1 MKTCQLSA
9 AQPDN
14 FVLLTPTRAMDNNS
28 IKQNILRIRQEHNLS
43 QAGMA
48 DALGIARNTY
58 RKLEKGSTRVIS
70 DYIRVIADWAGITP
84 EEVVLG
90 DSSDSGITML
100 REERERSN
108 DRIRELTEG
117 YEQQIESLREK
128 IASRDEL
135 IREKDDNIR
144 SLKSIIAL
152 LEKRKEDDKND

>member
-1 MKTCQLSA
+1 
-9 AQPDN
+9 
-14 FVLLTPTRAMDNNS
+14 MDNNS

>member
-1 MKTCQLSA
+1 M
-9 AQPDN
+9 
-14 FVLLTPTRAMDNNS
+14 PTRAMDNNS
-28 IKQNILRIRQEHNLS
+28 IKQNILRIRLEHNLS

-58 RKLEKGSTRVIS
+58 RKLEKGNTRVIS

-90 DSSDSGITML
+90 DSSDSGIAML
-100 REERERSN
+100 KEERERSN

-152 LEKRKEDDKND
+152 LEKREEDDKND

>member
-1 MKTCQLSA
+1 
-9 AQPDN
+9 
-14 FVLLTPTRAMDNNS
+14 MDNNS
-28 IKQNILRIRQEHNLS
+28 IKQNILKIRLEHNLS

-48 DALGIARNTY
+48 DALGIARTTY
-58 RKLEKGSTRVIS
+58 RKLEKGRTRVIS

-90 DSSDSGITML
+90 DSSESGIAML
-100 REERERSN
+100 KEERERSN

-117 YEQQIESLREK
+117 YEQQLENLREK

>member
-1 MKTCQLSA
+1 
-9 AQPDN
+9 
-14 FVLLTPTRAMDNNS
+14 MDNNS
-28 IKQNILRIRQEHNLS
+28 IKQNILKIRLEHNLS

-58 RKLEKGSTRVIS
+58 RKLEKGRTRVIS

-90 DSSDSGITML
+90 DSSESGIAML
-100 REERERSN
+100 KEERERSN

-117 YEQQIESLREK
+117 YEQQLEHLREK
-128 IASRDEL
+128 LASRDEL

>member
-1 MKTCQLSA
+1 
-9 AQPDN
+9 
-14 FVLLTPTRAMDNNS
+14 MDNNS
-28 IKQNILRIRQEHNLS
+28 IKQNILRIRLEHNLS

-70 DYIRVIADWAGITP
+70 DYIRVIANWAGITP

-90 DSSDSGITML
+90 DSSDSGIAML
-100 REERERSN
+100 KEERERSN

-152 LEKRKEDDKND
+152 LEKREEDDKND

>member
-1 MKTCQLSA
+1 M
-9 AQPDN
+9 
-14 FVLLTPTRAMDNNS
+14 PTRAMDNNS
-28 IKQNILRIRQEHNLS
+28 IKQNILRIRLEHNLS

-90 DSSDSGITML
+90 DSSDSGIAML
-100 REERERSN
+100 KEERERSN

-152 LEKRKEDDKND
+152 LEKREEDDKND

>member
-1 MKTCQLSA
+1 
-9 AQPDN
+9 
-14 FVLLTPTRAMDNNS
+14 MDNNS
-28 IKQNILRIRQEHNLS
+28 IKQNILKIRLEHNLS

-58 RKLEKGSTRVIS
+58 RKLEKGRTRVIS

-90 DSSDSGITML
+90 DSSESGIAML
-100 REERERSN
+100 KEERERSN

-117 YEQQIESLREK
+117 YEQQLEHLREK

>member
-1 MKTCQLSA
+1 
-9 AQPDN
+9 
-14 FVLLTPTRAMDNNS
+14 MDNNS
-28 IKQNILRIRQEHNLS
+28 IKQNILKIRLEHNLS

-58 RKLEKGSTRVIS
+58 RKLEKGRTRVIS
-70 DYIRVIADWAGITP
+70 DYINVIADWAGITP

-90 DSSDSGITML
+90 DSSESGIAML

-117 YEQQIESLREK
+117 YEQQLETLREK
-128 IASRDEL
+128 VAILEKFL
-135 IREKDDNIR
+135 LEKDDNIR

-152 LEKRKEDDKND
+152 LEKREEDDKND

>member
-1 MKTCQLSA
+1 
-9 AQPDN
+9 
-14 FVLLTPTRAMDNNS
+14 MDNNS
-28 IKQNILRIRQEHNLS
+28 IKQNILKIRQEHNLS

-58 RKLEKGSTRVIS
+58 RKLEKGRTRVIS

-90 DSSDSGITML
+90 DSSESGIAML
-100 REERERSN
+100 KEERERSN

-117 YEQQIESLREK
+117 YEQQLENLREK
-128 IASRDEL
+128 LASRDEL

>member
-1 MKTCQLSA
+1 
-9 AQPDN
+9 
-14 FVLLTPTRAMDNNS
+14 MDNNS
-28 IKQNILRIRQEHNLS
+28 IKQNILKIRLEHNLS

-58 RKLEKGSTRVIS
+58 RKLEKGRTRVIS

-90 DSSDSGITML
+90 DSSESGIAML
-100 REERERSN
+100 KEERERSN

-117 YEQQIESLREK
+117 YEQQLETLREK
-128 IASRDEL
+128 VAILEKFL
-135 IREKDDNIR
+135 LEKDDNIR

-152 LEKRKEDDKND
+152 LEKREEDDKND

>member
-1 MKTCQLSA
+1 
-9 AQPDN
+9 
-14 FVLLTPTRAMDNNS
+14 MDNNS
-28 IKQNILRIRQEHNLS
+28 IKQNILKIRLEHNLS

-58 RKLEKGSTRVIS
+58 RKLEKGRTRVIS

-90 DSSDSGITML
+90 DSSESGIAMHK
-100 REERERSN
+100 EERERSN

-117 YEQQIESLREK
+117 YEQQLEHLREK

>member
-1 MKTCQLSA
+1 
-9 AQPDN
+9 
-14 FVLLTPTRAMDNNS
+14 MDNNS
-28 IKQNILRIRQEHNLS
+28 IKQNILKIRLEHNLS

-58 RKLEKGSTRVIS
+58 RKLEKGRTKVIS

-90 DSSDSGITML
+90 DSSESGIAML
-100 REERERSN
+100 KEERERSN

-117 YEQQIESLREK
+117 YEQQLERLREK

>member
-1 MKTCQLSA
+1 
-9 AQPDN
+9 
-14 FVLLTPTRAMDNNS
+14 MDNNS
-28 IKQNILRIRQEHNLS
+28 IKQNILKIRLEHNLS

-58 RKLEKGSTRVIS
+58 RKLEKGRTRVIS
-70 DYIRVIADWAGITP
+70 DYINVIADWAGITP

-117 YEQQIESLREK
+117 YEQQLERLRET
-128 IASRDEL
+128 IASRDAL
-135 IREKDDNIR
+135 LREKDDNIR
-144 SLKSIIAL
+144 NLKSIIAL
-152 LEKRKEDDKND
+152 LEKREEDDKND

>member
-1 MKTCQLSA
+1 
-9 AQPDN
+9 
-14 FVLLTPTRAMDNNS
+14 MDNNS
-28 IKQNILRIRQEHNLS
+28 IKQNILRIRLEHNLS

-90 DSSDSGITML
+90 DSSDSGIAML
-100 REERERSN
+100 KEERERSN

-152 LEKRKEDDKND
+152 LEKREEDDKND